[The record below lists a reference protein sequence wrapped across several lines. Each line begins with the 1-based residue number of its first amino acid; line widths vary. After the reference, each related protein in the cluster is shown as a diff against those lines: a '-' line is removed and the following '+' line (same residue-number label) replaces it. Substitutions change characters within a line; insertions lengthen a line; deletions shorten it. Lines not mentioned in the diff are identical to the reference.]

1 MAMGPA
7 LGIDWPKETQIKIG
21 RSGQDETS
29 HRGEESMS
37 VGLKYAVTCS
47 AAAVGFA
54 LAACSVWAAEKVSSD
69 AIINALTPKKP
80 LTRSLSASPAE
91 QAKEAETKRF
101 VDTLRNRTTRSLS
114 SNERDQIA
122 TIAQDKPK
130 IDLEIKFEFN
140 SAQISRGAMSDMEAL
155 GKALSDPSLKG
166 SSIVLAGHTDGVG
179 GEDFNQ
185 ELSER
190 RADTVKQFLISKYGL
205 AAENLV
211 TAGYGKTRLKDKS
224 NPRDAANRRVEI
236 VNMVQK

>member
-1 MAMGPA
+1 
-7 LGIDWPKETQIKIG
+7 
-21 RSGQDETS
+21 
-29 HRGEESMS
+29 MS
-37 VGLKYAVTCS
+37 AGLKYAV
-47 AAAVGFA
+47 
-54 LAACSVWAAEKVSSD
+54 ACSTAVVGLAFAIGSAWAAEKVSSD

-91 QAKEAETKRF
+91 QAKEAETKKF

-114 SNERDQIA
+114 STERDQIA

-140 SAQISRGAMSDMEAL
+140 SAQISRAAMSDVEAL
-155 GKALSDPSLKG
+155 GMALADPALKG
-166 SSIVLAGHTDGVG
+166 SSIVLAGHTDAVG

-185 ELSER
+185 DLSER
-190 RADTVKQFLISKYGL
+190 RADAVKQVLVSKHGL

-211 TAGYGKTRLKDKS
+211 TAGYGKARLKDKS
-224 NPRDAANRRVEI
+224 NPRAAANRRVEI

>member
-1 MAMGPA
+1 MP
-7 LGIDWPKETQIKIG
+7 
-21 RSGQDETS
+21 
-29 HRGEESMS
+29 

-54 LAACSVWAAEKVSSD
+54 LAAGSVWAAEKVSSE

-91 QAKEAETKRF
+91 QAKEADTKKF
-101 VDTLRNRTTRSLS
+101 MDTLRNRTTRSLS

-185 ELSER
+185 DLSER
-190 RADTVKQFLISKYGL
+190 RADTIKKYLTEKYGL
-205 AAENLV
+205 AGSDLV
-211 TAGYGKTRLKDKS
+211 TVGYGKTRPKDA
-224 NPRDAANRRVEI
+224 NAPMDPTNRRVQV
-236 VNMVQK
+236 VNMDTKTASQ